1 MYFSEHE
8 DECYDCGDGGELI
21 MCSKTGCSKCYHLS
35 CLTIDKIPHGN
46 WLCPWHFCDDC
57 GKAAMVRCQECSN
70 SFCLAHAPGQITK
83 MADGRYLCDQ
93 HPESGRDTTNTPS
106 VPDETSEDSENTT
119 NVLANPGE
127 SMNSPEPLNPSS
139 VCTDRID
146 VPLSPTH
153 APTTLTNASS
163 DTANAPKVPISAS
176 SNTTNASIN
185 PVEPL
190 CDRSNPSNTATDAL
204 IAPTNTTSDPTT
216 PTNVLLNPTN
226 DPTCFSSG
234 VDVPNVTPKDPDI
247 EDQEKQPVSV
257 P

>member
-93 HPESGRDTTNTPS
+93 HPESGQDTTNTPS
-106 VPDETSEDSENTT
+106 VPDETSEDSENAT
-119 NVLANPGE
+119 NVPNNPGV
-127 SMNSPEPLNPSS
+127 SMNSPEPLNPTS

-146 VPLSPTH
+146 VPSSSTNAPTSPTSASPNTTN
-153 APTTLTNASS
+153 APT
-163 DTANAPKVPISAS
+163 APTSVS
-176 SNTTNASIN
+176 SNTTNAPIN
-185 PVEPL
+185 AVEPM
-190 CDRSNPSNTATDAL
+190 CDPSNPSNTATHAP
-204 IAPTNTTSDPTT
+204 IAPTSITSDPTT
-216 PTNVLLNPTN
+216 PTNALLNPTN
-226 DPTCFSSG
+226 GPTCSSSG
-234 VDVPNVTPKDPDI
+234 VDVPEVTPEDPNSEEHD
-247 EDQEKQPVSV
+247 EKPASA